1 MHAFVKTKLLIPQLI
16 TDVSSFKLLITEI
29 LHENCMVIEQGK
41 NKKILQGFTFL
52 LSRMLFLQ
60 DIYRIIAT

>member
-1 MHAFVKTKLLIPQLI
+1 
-16 TDVSSFKLLITEI
+16 
-29 LHENCMVIEQGK
+29 MVIEQGK
-41 NKKILQGFTFL
+41 NKKIFQGFTFL